1 MTCKQAS
8 GSHETLRG
16 TIALFGMGYVGCVS
30 ACCLAKSGYRV
41 LGVEII
47 PEKVEA
53 LNRGEVPFI
62 EPGLPELAVEVR
74 QAERLSATADA
85 HEAVSQADIS
95 MICVGTP
102 GQDDGYPNFSHL
114 HAVCR
119 TIGEALRTK
128 SDVHD
133 IIIRSTVLPGTA
145 EACAAIVAEASGKRE
160 GEGFRMMV
168 NPEFLR
174 EGTAIKDYYSPP
186 FTVIGAEHEDDAAR
200 VRQMYT
206 SIDAPLFV
214 LRRREAELV
223 KYSCNLFHAVKVVFG
238 NEIGRICKAAGVDSH
253 RVMEVFCHDDK
264 LNLSRYYL
272 KPGYAYGGSCLPKD
286 LGAIMAYARRQ
297 QLNLEMFESVHE
309 SNEHQ
314 IDIAREMIHASGKKR
329 VALFGLSFKPTTD
342 DVRSSPLVL
351 LAERLVRDGVD
362 LRIYDRNVVVSKLLG
377 ENKTFLNKHLPQANQ
392 LLCES
397 FDELLEWGECLVIGN
412 RLAEAS
418 QILERAQPEQ
428 DVLDLVRVAESIH
441 TRATYHGLGW
451 ELAAMKDAV
460 AST

>member
-1 MTCKQAS
+1 MQTP
-8 GSHETLRG
+8 GSPEKLLG
-16 TIALFGMGYVGCVS
+16 SIALFGMGYVGCVS

-53 LNRGEVPFI
+53 LNRGEVPFV
-62 EPGLPELAVEVR
+62 EPGLPELALEVR
-74 QAERLSATADA
+74 QAGRLSATADA
-85 HEAVSQADIS
+85 HHAVNQAEVS

-102 GQDDGYPNFSHL
+102 GKEDGYPDFSHL

-119 TIGEALRTK
+119 TIGEALRSK
-128 SDVHD
+128 DDIHDV
-133 IIIRSTVLPGTA
+133 IIRSTVLPGTA
-145 EACAAIVAEASGKRE
+145 EECAQIVAEASGKRE
-160 GEGFRMMV
+160 GDGFRLLV

-186 FTVIGAEHEDDAAR
+186 FTVIGAEHEDDAVR
-200 VRQMYT
+200 VRGMYAK
-206 SIDAPLFV
+206 IDAPLFV

-223 KYSCNLFHAVKVVFG
+223 KYSSNLFHAVKVVFG

-297 QLNLEMFESVHE
+297 QLSLEMFESVHV
-309 SNEHQ
+309 SNDHQ

-377 ENKTFLNKHLPQANQ
+377 ENKTFLKRHLPQASE
-392 LLCES
+392 LLCDS

-412 RLAEAS
+412 RLAEAGH
-418 QILERAQPEQ
+418 ILARAKPEQ
-428 DVLDLVRVAESIH
+428 DILDLVRVADSIQ
-441 TRATYHGLGW
+441 TRARYHGLGW
-451 ELAAMKDAV
+451 EVAANQLAT
-460 AST
+460 ASS